1 MFKHIIARTPARS
14 LVDGLTSSH
23 LGKPDYAKALEQHNN
38 AYIRALQTCDVDITL
53 LPPDERFPPTRC
65 SSRTRCSAPSRCAII
80 TRPGAESRRGETEII
95 EETVQRFYPGRSS
108 ASRHLARWKPA
119 TS

>member
-23 LGKPDYAKALEQHNN
+23 LGKPDYAKALEQHN

-53 LPPDERFPPTRC
+53 LPPDERFPRLGV
-65 SSRTRCSAPSRCAII
+65 RRG
-80 TRPGAESRRGETEII
+80 PGALHLALRHHHPPRRRIAARRDRDHRGNRAALLSG
-95 EETVQRFYPGRSS
+95 QGRG
-108 ASRHLARWKPA
+108 ASRHPARWKPA

>member
-23 LGKPDYAKALEQHNN
+23 LGKPDYAKALEQHN

-53 LPPDERFPPTRC
+53 LPPDERFPDSVFVEDPVLCT
-65 SSRTRCSAPSRCAII
+65 SRCAII

-95 EETVQRFYPGRSS
+95 EEPCSASIRARSS
-108 ASRHLARWKPA
+108 ASRHPARWKPA

>member
-23 LGKPDYAKALEQHNN
+23 LGKPDYAKALEQHN

-53 LPPDERFPPTRC
+53 LPPDERFPDSVFVEDPVLCT
-65 SSRTRCSAPSRCAII
+65 SRCAII
-80 TRPGAESRRGETEII
+80 TRPAPNRGAARPRSSRKPCSASIRA
-95 EETVQRFYPGRSS
+95 RSS
-108 ASRHLARWKPA
+108 ASRHPARWKPA

>member
-23 LGKPDYAKALEQHNN
+23 LGKPDYAKALEQHN

-53 LPPDERFPPTRC
+53 LPPDERFPDSVFVEDPVLCT
-65 SSRTRCSAPSRCAII
+65 SRCAII
-80 TRPGAESRRGETEII
+80 SWKVQLTHAVTIALAPKRLASCPCSR
-95 EETVQRFYPGRSS
+95 
-108 ASRHLARWKPA
+108 A
-119 TS
+119 